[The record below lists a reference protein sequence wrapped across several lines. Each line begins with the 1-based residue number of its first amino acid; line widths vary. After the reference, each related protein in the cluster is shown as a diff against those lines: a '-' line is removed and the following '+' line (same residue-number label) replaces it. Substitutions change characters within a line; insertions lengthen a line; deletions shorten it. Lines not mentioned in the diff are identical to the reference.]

1 MLYREHRPS
10 PPLSRFV
17 TCLWYCEDYSAP
29 HAFEKVLPNGSVQIV
44 INLDRPAI
52 TNYEWQSGRLVEI
65 QRQPILITGLQTKA
79 MFVDTRDM
87 RRLIGVLFA
96 PGGAPAILGIPAH
109 ELTNL
114 DVEMNSGSLRDQLL
128 EAVNP
133 FLVLEAWLS
142 AKLGQGLSSH
152 PAIDWSL
159 RNIRLPLSE
168 ILRHTSLSDRRFR
181 EVFRAQVGV
190 PPKLYQRI
198 QRFRAAVNIASE
210 TAEPNWTRLAQ
221 DCGYF
226 DQAHFVHDFKAFSGF
241 TPSQYPQR
249 KLHWAGHVSADFY
262 KKLSSES
269 SMLIEA

>member
-17 TCLWYCEDYSAP
+17 SCLWYCEAYTAP

-52 TNYEWQSGRLVEI
+52 TNYEWQANRLIEV
-65 QRQPILITGLQTKA
+65 QRAPLLITGLQTKA
-79 MFVDTRDM
+79 MLVDTRDM
-87 RRLIGVLFA
+87 RRLVGVLFA

-109 ELTNL
+109 ELTDL
-114 DVEMNSGSLRDQLL
+114 DVDLYAGSLRDRLL
-128 EAVNP
+128 EANNP
-133 FLVLEAWLS
+133 FQVLEAWLCTR
-142 AKLGQGLSSH
+142 LGQGLSPH
-152 PAIDWSL
+152 PAIAWSL
-159 RNIRLPLSE
+159 RHIDLPLPE
-168 ILRHTSLSDRRFR
+168 LLRQTKLSDRRFR
-181 EVFRAQVGV
+181 ELFRAQVGV

-198 QRFRAAVNIASE
+198 QRFRAAIHRANE
-210 TAEPNWTRLAQ
+210 TAEPHWTRLAQ

-249 KLHWAGHVSADFY
+249 KLHWAGHVSADSY
-262 KKLSSES
+262 KEFPAKSG
-269 SMLIEA
+269 MLIEA